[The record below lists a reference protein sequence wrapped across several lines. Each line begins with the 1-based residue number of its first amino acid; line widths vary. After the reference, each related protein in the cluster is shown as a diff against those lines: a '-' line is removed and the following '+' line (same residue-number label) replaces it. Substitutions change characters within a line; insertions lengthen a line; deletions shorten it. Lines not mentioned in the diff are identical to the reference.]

1 MYKLLLADDE
11 SDIREGLMEVVH
23 FEEHGF
29 TVVGQAENGLEA
41 LRLCEEQEP
50 DLIVSDIRMPLMDGL
65 TMLAEA
71 EKALPTVRSIILS
84 GYDEFEFARQAVSL
98 HCLGYLLKPI
108 SAAEFTEALTDARKK
123 LDEDFARRRD
133 MLQLQRHF
141 EEGLPVF
148 RATLLTALLDGGLPV
163 SRTLEMAERYGLPL
177 NENDLYAVALLRL
190 SQPKGEGFPS
200 GEPELLR
207 VAAMDIV
214 REQLPKES
222 GYAFFYQSYIAVLLW
237 LPGEEAAA
245 QTYERLDGVCRH
257 IDHYLGRGTV
267 RAGIGNPCRGAG
279 GLSECARQAKSALA
293 QRSFYENRLLLF
305 SDLAPGGAG
314 ELSADAAL
322 LRELDTALKKGSAG
336 EARRWIE
343 QLLSVCR
350 TARPGTSAYRS
361 YLLEIYVA
369 LLRTGRDMSVTLA
382 ESGEEPLDRLLALPP
397 AEEACRLFYRL
408 CDDFTEKTA
417 SNRLTAGQ
425 QIIQAAQ
432 TYIKGHYAD
441 PELTAEKLCRH
452 LHVSSSYFSALFKRE
467 TGRNFPNYLTET
479 RMRQAMTLLAGTDM
493 KTASI
498 AEAVGVPDPSY
509 FSYVFKRVYGLSP
522 SQVRRRREGGA

>member
-1 MYKLLLADDE
+1 
-11 SDIREGLMEVVH
+11 
-23 FEEHGF
+23 
-29 TVVGQAENGLEA
+29 
-41 LRLCEEQEP
+41 
-50 DLIVSDIRMPLMDGL
+50 
-65 TMLAEA
+65 
-71 EKALPTVRSIILS
+71 
-84 GYDEFEFARQAVSL
+84 
-98 HCLGYLLKPI
+98 
-108 SAAEFTEALTDARKK
+108 
-123 LDEDFARRRD
+123 

-148 RATLLTALLDGGLPV
+148 RATLMTALLDGGLPV
-163 SRTLEMAERYGLPL
+163 SRALEMAERYGLPL
-177 NENDLYAVALLRL
+177 NENDLYAVAMLRL

-222 GYAFFYQSYIAVLLW
+222 GYAFYYQSYIAVLLW

-257 IDHYLGRGTV
+257 IDHYLGGTV

-369 LLRTGRDMSVTLA
+369 LLRTGRDMSVNLA
-382 ESGEEPLDRLLALPP
+382 ESGEEPLDRLLVLPP
-397 AEEACRLFYRL
+397 AEEACRLFCRL
-408 CDDFTEKTA
+408 CDDFTEKAA

-432 TYIKGHYAD
+432 TYINGHYAD

>member
-65 TMLAEA
+65 TMLAKA
-71 EKALPTVRSIILS
+71 EKVLPTVRSIILS

-163 SRTLEMAERYGLPL
+163 SRALEMAERYGLPL

-214 REQLPKES
+214 REQMPKES

-257 IDHYLGRGTV
+257 IDHYLGGVQCALASETPAGV
-267 RAGIGNPCRGAG
+267 RADCP
-279 GLSECARQAKSALA
+279 S
-293 QRSFYENRLLLF
+293 
-305 SDLAPGGAG
+305 APGRPKV
-314 ELSADAAL
+314 LLPSAPF
-322 LRELDTALKKGSAG
+322 TK
-336 EARRWIE
+336 
-343 QLLSVCR
+343 
-350 TARPGTSAYRS
+350 
-361 YLLEIYVA
+361 
-369 LLRTGRDMSVTLA
+369 TGCCSFPTL
-382 ESGEEPLDRLLALPP
+382 
-397 AEEACRLFYRL
+397 
-408 CDDFTEKTA
+408 
-417 SNRLTAGQ
+417 
-425 QIIQAAQ
+425 
-432 TYIKGHYAD
+432 
-441 PELTAEKLCRH
+441 
-452 LHVSSSYFSALFKRE
+452 
-467 TGRNFPNYLTET
+467 
-479 RMRQAMTLLAGTDM
+479 
-493 KTASI
+493 
-498 AEAVGVPDPSY
+498 
-509 FSYVFKRVYGLSP
+509 
-522 SQVRRRREGGA
+522 RREAPASCRQTRRCFGNWTHR

>member
-1 MYKLLLADDE
+1 M
-11 SDIREGLMEVVH
+11 
-23 FEEHGF
+23 
-29 TVVGQAENGLEA
+29 
-41 LRLCEEQEP
+41 
-50 DLIVSDIRMPLMDGL
+50 
-65 TMLAEA
+65 
-71 EKALPTVRSIILS
+71 
-84 GYDEFEFARQAVSL
+84 
-98 HCLGYLLKPI
+98 
-108 SAAEFTEALTDARKK
+108 
-123 LDEDFARRRD
+123 
-133 MLQLQRHF
+133 
-141 EEGLPVF
+141 
-148 RATLLTALLDGGLPV
+148 
-163 SRTLEMAERYGLPL
+163 
-177 NENDLYAVALLRL
+177 
-190 SQPKGEGFPS
+190 
-200 GEPELLR
+200 
-207 VAAMDIV
+207 
-214 REQLPKES
+214 PKES
-222 GYAFFYQSYIAVLLW
+222 GYAFYYQSYIAVLLW

-257 IDHYLGRGTV
+257 IDHYLGGGTV

-293 QRSFYENRLLLF
+293 QRSFYENRLLVF

-336 EARRWIE
+336 EARRWIT

-369 LLRTGRDMSVTLA
+369 LLRTGRDMSVNLA

-397 AEEACRLFYRL
+397 AEEACRLFCRL
-408 CDDFTEKTA
+408 CDDFTEKAA

>member
-11 SDIREGLMEVVH
+11 SDIRDGLMEVIH
-23 FEEHGF
+23 FEKYGF

-163 SRTLEMAERYGLPL
+163 SRALEMAERYGLPL

-214 REQLPKES
+214 REQMPKES

-257 IDHYLGRGTV
+257 IDHYLGGVQCALASETPAGV
-267 RAGIGNPCRGAG
+267 RADCP
-279 GLSECARQAKSALA
+279 S
-293 QRSFYENRLLLF
+293 
-305 SDLAPGGAG
+305 APGRPKV
-314 ELSADAAL
+314 LLPSAPF
-322 LRELDTALKKGSAG
+322 TK
-336 EARRWIE
+336 
-343 QLLSVCR
+343 
-350 TARPGTSAYRS
+350 
-361 YLLEIYVA
+361 
-369 LLRTGRDMSVTLA
+369 TGCWSFPTL
-382 ESGEEPLDRLLALPP
+382 
-397 AEEACRLFYRL
+397 
-408 CDDFTEKTA
+408 
-417 SNRLTAGQ
+417 
-425 QIIQAAQ
+425 
-432 TYIKGHYAD
+432 
-441 PELTAEKLCRH
+441 
-452 LHVSSSYFSALFKRE
+452 
-467 TGRNFPNYLTET
+467 
-479 RMRQAMTLLAGTDM
+479 
-493 KTASI
+493 
-498 AEAVGVPDPSY
+498 
-509 FSYVFKRVYGLSP
+509 
-522 SQVRRRREGGA
+522 RREAPASCRQTRRCFGNWTQR